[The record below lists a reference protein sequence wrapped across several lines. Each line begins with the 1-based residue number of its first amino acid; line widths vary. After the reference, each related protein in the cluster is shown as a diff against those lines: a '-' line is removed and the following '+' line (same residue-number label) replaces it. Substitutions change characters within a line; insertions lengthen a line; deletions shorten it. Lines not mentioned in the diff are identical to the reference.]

1 VCVLV
6 VVDEHPLAALF
17 LPPGGSDQVGPA
29 AFQLARGCHGRG
41 ADLVGIPARLQP
53 DVYVQPAV
61 ACRLRVAGQAELVE
75 QQPQLAGSLAD
86 LGEIRA
92 SARIQV
98 DSQLIGMV
106 RVGGEVRPDVE
117 TQAAQV
123 HRPQH
128 VIQVGGDKRL

>member
-1 VCVLV
+1 M
-6 VVDEHPLAALF
+6 
-17 LPPGGSDQVGPA
+17 
-29 AFQLARGCHGRG
+29 
-41 ADLVGIPARLQP
+41 
-53 DVYVQPAV
+53 QPAV
-61 ACRLRVAGQAELVE
+61 PCRLRVTGQAELVE